1 MLASGEPTA
10 ESTPRPDDPWTYTL
24 TIPNDPRAVTICRRT
39 LRLILTLHGL
49 PHLTDAAELLT
60 TELITNA
67 VRHTKGPAA
76 IKLRWADP
84 VLRITAW
91 DTAPRRFARALAPRA
106 PDPTSDTGRGLALV
120 EACAENW
127 GVVQLDPHRRTPP
140 HGRQVRLVRTDRGG
154 VNVSSSL
161 ERAITPQCRIRQR
174 SPCSRPC
181 GGVCRRH
188 VRFAR

>member
-1 MLASGEPTA
+1 MLDTGEPTD
-10 ESTPRPDDPWTYTL
+10 ESTPRPDEPWTYTL
-24 TIPNDPRAVTICRRT
+24 TIPNDPRAVTICRRA

-49 PHLTDAAELLT
+49 PHLTDAAELLA

-91 DTAPRRFARALAPRA
+91 DTAPRHFARALAPRA
-106 PDPTSDTGRGLALV
+106 LGPASDTGRGLALV

-127 GVVQLDPHRRTPP
+127 GWFNSIHTAEPHR
-140 HGRQVRLVRTDRGG
+140 TDGKF
-154 VNVSSSL
+154 VWCELTTAV
-161 ERAITPQCRIRQR
+161 
-174 SPCSRPC
+174 
-181 GGVCRRH
+181 
-188 VRFAR
+188 